1 MISKLMCLKCKKMNY
16 VTDVF
21 NMLSLGLPSN
31 EPMEV
36 SGYVVPYLFSDTIWQ
51 LRFNTTERLK
61 YSDMLK
67 AIGQELPGFTN
78 DNYMM
83 HFLLHSRVVG
93 RPAGRR

>member
-1 MISKLMCLKCKKMNY
+1 MISKLMCLKCKNMNY

-31 EPMEV
+31 DPMDV
-36 SGYVVPYLFSDTIWQ
+36 SGYIVPFLFSETIHQ
-51 LRFNTTERLK
+51 IKFETTERLK

-67 AIGQELPGFTN
+67 AINKKFPAFNN

-83 HFLLHSRVVG
+83 HFLLSSKVIGNQLMRL
-93 RPAGRR
+93 